1 MQKNS
6 SKLLITGIGSG
17 FGRYLHEDLK
27 GIGLNRDNFASIQN
41 KKFDVIIHSAF
52 NTSNQHQGPNLTTY
66 INDNI
71 FLTKSLIEIPCKKF
85 IYISSID
92 IYPKKL
98 SILHENL
105 EIDIDKVKGIYAI
118 SKLISEAFIQRYM
131 PNHLILRLSALLGK
145 YSRPNSLIK
154 IIKNKEFKLNL
165 SAESI
170 FNYILYEDVLS
181 FIKYAIKQDL
191 RGIFNFASVSNISL
205 DKSAQLIK
213 GKLGPRNVSF
223 GDFFYKCGN
232 IDISKISKVPSFIP
246 KSSETVIM
254 EFIAN
259 N

>member
-6 SKLLITGIGSG
+6 SKLLITGISTG
-17 FGRYLHEDLK
+17 FGRYLHENLK
-27 GIGLNRDNFASIQN
+27 GFGLKRDNFSSIRN

-52 NTSNQHQGPNLTTY
+52 NTSRQYQGLRLATY
-66 INDNI
+66 SEDNI
-71 FLTKSLIEIPCKKF
+71 FLTKSLIDLPSKKF

-92 IYPKKL
+92 IYPKEL
-98 SILHENL
+98 SILRENL
-105 EIDIDKVKGIYAI
+105 EIDIDKVSGIYAV
-118 SKLISEAFIQRYM
+118 SKLISETLVQKYM

-145 YSRPNSLIK
+145 YSRPNSLLK
-154 IIKNKEFKLNL
+154 IIKNREIKLNL

-170 FNYILYEDVLS
+170 FNYISYEDVLS

-191 RGIFNFASVSNISL
+191 SGIFNLASVNNISL

-213 GKLGPRNVSF
+213 KKLGPRKIEF
-223 GDFFYKCGN
+223 GDFYYKCGN
-232 IDISKISKVPSFIP
+232 IDISKITKVPSFIP

-254 EFIAN
+254 KFIAN